1 MYSIER
7 SNSPGHAGKLGLF
20 LYLLHGSQ
28 GELCYHC
35 LLTGYFLN
43 LFLAELAQSRWNIQ
57 ANNSKKQEARWPD
70 RRSDVLCQ
78 KGFLKYC
85 RCQGLEGTAH
95 RSLKDSV
102 DEKLSLLHSQA

>member
-57 ANNSKKQEARWPD
+57 ANNSKKNKRHDGQTGDLMFFA
-70 RRSDVLCQ
+70 
-78 KGFLKYC
+78 K
-85 RCQGLEGTAH
+85 
-95 RSLKDSV
+95 KDF
-102 DEKLSLLHSQA
+102 